1 MQTILKVEGMSCS
14 HCVRAVTSA
23 LEELPGVES
32 AQVSLEEKT
41 AAVSHSGEVGLDRMK
56 SAIEEAGYEVL

>member
-1 MQTILKVEGMSCS
+1 MQTILRVEGMSCS

-41 AAVSHSGEVGLDRMK
+41 ATVSHSGEVGLDQMK